1 MTQSWWAKR
10 PAPNQTELICYKN
23 NSWLSPHMLPYSS
36 FYLFVFN
43 HKASSR
49 PHELQSADDTRVFQK
64 TQRQVQKS
72 YFSFFKRVINV
83 MFNLSFDLA
92 TLLGSTCSHRDLPV
106 SLILTSDNWRYM
118 VGSPS
123 LNAVWLVCTAQIV
136 QIVASSSASA
146 LLLLP
151 QTP

>member
-1 MTQSWWAKR
+1 MRHIPEAGAVCGNSARTDLCGGAGGDLRPYRNRCMTRSWWAKR

-92 TLLGSTCSHRDLPV
+92 TLLGSTCSHRDLPREP
-106 SLILTSDNWRYM
+106 D
-118 VGSPS
+118 PDF
-123 LNAVWLVCTAQIV
+123 
-136 QIVASSSASA
+136 
-146 LLLLP
+146 
-151 QTP
+151 